1 MVFVEWSDKRDFWSF
16 DLEFL
21 MFPWASPAGI
31 HGIAAVRISAEERV
45 DHRVE
50 PGDDEYEPRQRPGRD
65 GGRTNN

>member
-31 HGIAAVRISAEERV
+31 HGIATVPIMAEERV